1 MSDRI
6 SDLLLN
12 LLLKREAIQGPPDA
26 LSYLKAERDY
36 VKQLETALE
45 RAREQ
50 MIDQAMR
57 AEKAETALARVREL
71 PENWRTWA
79 GTLYRKEPANKLCD
93 CAVELEA
100 ALREPEQ

>member
-50 MIDQAMR
+50 MIDQAM
-57 AEKAETALARVREL
+57 
-71 PENWRTWA
+71 
-79 GTLYRKEPANKLCD
+79 
-93 CAVELEA
+93 
-100 ALREPEQ
+100 